1 MKPESL
7 LLLVITVVLFVFL
20 FLTVLFGPG
29 LAFFMTIIILF
40 FGYLGHKLE
49 SWDYNNRH
57 NNNNNNN
64 NNNGRQ

>member
-7 LLLVITVVLFVFL
+7 LLLAGAVVLFVFL

-29 LAFFMTIIILF
+29 LAFFMTIIISF

-49 SWDYNNRH
+49 SWDYYNNH
-57 NNNNNNN
+57 NNNNN